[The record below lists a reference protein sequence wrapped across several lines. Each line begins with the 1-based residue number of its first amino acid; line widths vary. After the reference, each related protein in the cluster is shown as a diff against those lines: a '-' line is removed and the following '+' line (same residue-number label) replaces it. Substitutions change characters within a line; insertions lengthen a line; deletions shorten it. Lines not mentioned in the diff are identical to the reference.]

1 MARVQFK
8 VRSIVVT
15 RLARPAVSQ
24 RSLRALALVDDQDDE
39 VPQGPGWFDSS
50 WELIRGLEV
59 NEGSPSDARLND
71 WLEACL
77 RSTAAARPVVSAVA
91 QRHEQPGARL
101 VPAAPHG
108 ALGHALQFGDL
119 GFGVAAEVAHLD
131 QFSEFGIDGLELV

>member
-8 VRSIVVT
+8 VRSVVVT
-15 RLARPAVSQ
+15 RLVRPAVSQ
-24 RSLRALALVDDQDDE
+24 RSLRALAWVDDQDEE
-39 VPQGPGWFDSS
+39 VSQGPGWFDSS

-59 NEGSPSDARLND
+59 NESASSEMPLND

-77 RSTAAARPVVSAVA
+77 RSTAAARPVASAVA
-91 QRHEQPGARL
+91 QRHEQPGTRL

-108 ALGHALQFGDL
+108 ALGDALQLGDL
-119 GFGVAAEVAHLD
+119 GFAVAAEVAHLD